1 MIIIIIRQASFEDIN
16 SLTEGKHSIFICLY
30 SSLHG
35 YPDYSIHRTIIV
47 TQQVSTDKPMQ
58 PTMQPARLAPTV
70 PPIKEDTSYYC
81 GDEKCNGNESCQ
93 SCPLDCGLCSEY
105 SCSSQYCSLPSC
117 QCARSTHISQLPLSE
132 LPLFVTITWDDAQT
146 PTTFPYMM
154 KVSRLSSVYSLLSLL
169 LIES

>member
-1 MIIIIIRQASFEDIN
+1 MQP
-16 SLTEGKHSIFICLY
+16 T
-30 SSLHG
+30 
-35 YPDYSIHRTIIV
+35 
-47 TQQVSTDKPMQ
+47 MQ

-70 PPIKEDTSYYC
+70 PPIKEDTSFYC

-117 QCARSTHISQLPLSE
+117 QCARSTHVSQLSLSD
-132 LPLFVTITWDDAQT
+132 LPQFVTITWDDAQT

-169 LIES
+169 FIES